1 MRLSAG
7 TPSHSVP
14 PYITSPVEPDVF
26 HAQPIVDR
34 VDEHRVA
41 GDVGVPAGAGSA
53 VIEDRAGDV
62 LGHLLLDL
70 PDDLPTLLLVA
81 FHRLSVNQLV
91 ELGAAIAVIVALGIT
106 GVVLVERLIR
116 LVETVTDQVE
126 ADREILFRQ
135 PRVPFSIIAALPPP
149 DLVVPMKRDWS
160 RVVAAVSI

>member
-41 GDVGVPAGAGSA
+41 GDVGVPAGAGNA

-70 PDDLPTLLLVA
+70 SDDLPTLLLVA
-81 FHRLSVNQLV
+81 FHRLSVKLV

-116 LVETVTDQVE
+116 LVETVT
-126 ADREILFRQ
+126 
-135 PRVPFSIIAALPPP
+135 
-149 DLVVPMKRDWS
+149 
-160 RVVAAVSI
+160 